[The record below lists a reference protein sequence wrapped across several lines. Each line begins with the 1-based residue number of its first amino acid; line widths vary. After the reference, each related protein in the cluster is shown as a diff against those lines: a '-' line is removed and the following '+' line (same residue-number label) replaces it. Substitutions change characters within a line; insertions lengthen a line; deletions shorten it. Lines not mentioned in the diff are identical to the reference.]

1 MPSLDNT
8 ADEKPAIDPI
18 LLKVLDAVPFRLSID
33 DGIEAVRQRL
43 RDLPRQPV
51 HPELRVV
58 DLAIDGPA
66 GPIGTRIYWPPTCP
80 DQAEA
85 PVVLYFH
92 GGGFVMGDL
101 DTHDGTFGL
110 LDQPGGGVGSVV
122 GDVADPLRRVLVS
135 DGNIGHPGLRTL
147 SQQRVQ
153 MGAASGQPDYL
164 ETVRIVGD
172 DLKRLGADRAGT
184 AQHHHPQPA
193 VSAPVGRVGHL
204 IIVRHHLVVTA
215 PPDHD
220 ASTGSHTSPWNAI
233 VLMPALDAKM
243 PCVRTTIRIDDE
255 LYREVKA
262 KAARSGRTVAAVLED
277 AVRRG
282 LNPPKPQAAGR
293 YRVQP
298 SGKGGLRP
306 GVDLSSNAALAEAMN
321 DGVSVD
327 AVR

>member
-1 MPSLDNT
+1 M
-8 ADEKPAIDPI
+8 
-18 LLKVLDAVPFRLSID
+18 
-33 DGIEAVRQRL
+33 
-43 RDLPRQPV
+43 
-51 HPELRVV
+51 
-58 DLAIDGPA
+58 
-66 GPIGTRIYWPPTCP
+66 
-80 DQAEA
+80 
-85 PVVLYFH
+85 
-92 GGGFVMGDL
+92 
-101 DTHDGTFGL
+101 
-110 LDQPGGGVGSVV
+110 V

-243 PCVRTTIRIDDE
+243 PCVRTTIRIDDQ

>member
-1 MPSLDNT
+1 MRASLLGGDMLEVGRGPAPKRPS
-8 ADEKPAIDPI
+8 
-18 LLKVLDAVPFRLSID
+18 R
-33 DGIEAVRQRL
+33 GRQHQL
-43 RDLPRQPV
+43 GDLVGSAAAQALGQRGVFGVDRHDLTGPRRPQHQRTTGDQRFLVGQRQP
-51 HPELRVV
+51 
-58 DLAIDGPA
+58 
-66 GPIGTRIYWPPTCP
+66 GTCLERGQRRSQAQRADQRIE
-80 DQAEA
+80 DD
-85 PVVLYFH
+85 VGL
-92 GGGFVMGDL
+92 
-101 DTHDGTFGL
+101 GL